1 MEKKCSLHTTA
12 NLYPQS
18 GSECIVRGKR
28 SKGKSERMSSHWLHM
43 AYTTS
48 TGNRISGN
56 IQEKMNETTPSKRYV
71 ASVSFLPANHTLPHA
86 HSGRASLLVE
96 GDIHAVLASLRTRIF
111 LVYFPKWMYQF
122 NQLIN
127 WKLLRCEPAWA
138 LCVDNWVMQIADK
151 LDKTTISQLWAAERW
166 SQCRF
171 PAVCFPKEHYC
182 FISLSRPIRH
192 YGCSTFFPSASKII
206 LQWFF

>member
-1 MEKKCSLHTTA
+1 MSLIGTRIGPSCVQLGYQREPLIPESLIPYLQRNDLSSLEKKCSLHKTA

-111 LVYFPKWMYQF
+111 LVYFPK
-122 NQLIN
+122 
-127 WKLLRCEPAWA
+127 
-138 LCVDNWVMQIADK
+138 
-151 LDKTTISQLWAAERW
+151 
-166 SQCRF
+166 
-171 PAVCFPKEHYC
+171 
-182 FISLSRPIRH
+182 
-192 YGCSTFFPSASKII
+192 
-206 LQWFF
+206 